1 MRTNYRITF
10 LSHFSQQLPARR
22 LSDFIDNRWK
32 GERVSCVRMSWV
44 KRKEPEIVAQ
54 MNLKYCHSTSLH
66 LSPVGR
72 RSSRFSIILPFVLSL
87 AEQLNQVRSFSSLVV
102 FFLPSSRS
110 RFRSFLFR
118 RKSLSRAAGWIDA
131 PSRIF
136 ELSDRTN
143 SPGTTINRSEWRIT
157 IRLSIV
163 TLSSVDVDRTICF
176 VSQNW
181 LWNREIGN
189 SCSSSIIE
197 SMLQFSRNC
206 NFNDKTYF

>member
-1 MRTNYRITF
+1 MRTNYRITL
-10 LSHFSQQLPARR
+10 LSHFSLPARR

-54 MNLKYCHSTSLH
+54 MNLKYCHSTSVH

-72 RSSRFSIILPFVLSL
+72 RSSRFSIILPFVR
-87 AEQLNQVRSFSSLVV
+87 AFARGTVEPEPVRSFSSLVV
-102 FFLPSSRS
+102 FFLSSSRS

-136 ELSDRTN
+136 ELSERTN
-143 SPGTTINRSEWRIT
+143 SSGTTINRSE
-157 IRLSIV
+157 
-163 TLSSVDVDRTICF
+163 
-176 VSQNW
+176 
-181 LWNREIGN
+181 
-189 SCSSSIIE
+189 
-197 SMLQFSRNC
+197 
-206 NFNDKTYF
+206 